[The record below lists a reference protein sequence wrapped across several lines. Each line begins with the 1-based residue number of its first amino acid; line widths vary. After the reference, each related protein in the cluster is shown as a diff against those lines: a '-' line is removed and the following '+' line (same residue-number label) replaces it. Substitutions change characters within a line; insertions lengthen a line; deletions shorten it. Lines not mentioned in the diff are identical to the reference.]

1 MDMILLTYIAS
12 DGQLLSDTT
21 TVLITIIEVDD
32 VPIALPDSFEIN
44 EDDSLSVTPENG
56 VLSNDIDVDGDEI
69 ISELVMSSA
78 NGTLTLNFDGSFD
91 YKPIE
96 NFNGLDTF
104 KYVTKDELN
113 VTDSIPVVITINPVN
128 DKPVSDDDFYV
139 LETGNVLTI
148 NADSIGILGND
159 VDIDGDTLYST
170 VLDDTKDGVLSLDSS
185 GSFTYTPNLDT
196 YVGVDTFTYQAS
208 DLLLSDTATV
218 VIRVTDRPVAVPDTF
233 SVFEDN
239 CLKSGNFMEAPSN
252 ETMSYTYISENV
264 LSNDSDQD
272 AESLT
277 VILVETT
284 LNGELFLSS
293 DGEFE
298 YCPNPNFNGTDV
310 FTYVITDSYLY
321 SDTVSVIININPV
334 NDSPEG
340 NEDKYGLLK
349 DQILTIDSLEGVLS
363 NDIDVDGDTLTASLI
378 SDVEEGT
385 LEFNP

>member
-1 MDMILLTYIAS
+1 MTFNKIFTIGAHPNSVGDFVYIYPQYKWFKGSIDDVIVYDRALSISEIEQLSSTSFASVLANDREVDGQTMTANLISDVSNGDLVFNDNGKFVYKPDPEFYGYDTLTYIAS

-44 EDDSLSVTPENG
+44 EDDSLSVSPENG

-185 GSFTYTPNLDT
+185 DHLPI
-196 YVGVDTFTYQAS
+196 
-208 DLLLSDTATV
+208 LL
-218 VIRVTDRPVAVPDTF
+218 I
-233 SVFEDN
+233 
-239 CLKSGNFMEAPSN
+239 
-252 ETMSYTYISENV
+252 
-264 LSNDSDQD
+264 
-272 AESLT
+272 
-277 VILVETT
+277 
-284 LNGELFLSS
+284 
-293 DGEFE
+293 
-298 YCPNPNFNGTDV
+298 
-310 FTYVITDSYLY
+310 
-321 SDTVSVIININPV
+321 
-334 NDSPEG
+334 
-340 NEDKYGLLK
+340 
-349 DQILTIDSLEGVLS
+349 
-363 NDIDVDGDTLTASLI
+363 
-378 SDVEEGT
+378 
-385 LEFNP
+385 